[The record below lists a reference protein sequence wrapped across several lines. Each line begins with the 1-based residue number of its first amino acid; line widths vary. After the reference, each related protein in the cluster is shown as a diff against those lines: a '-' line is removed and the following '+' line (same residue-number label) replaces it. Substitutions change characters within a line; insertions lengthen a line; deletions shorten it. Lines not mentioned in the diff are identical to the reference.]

1 MTDINLESVN
11 VEDRGYSPYVSD
23 GTDGFTH
30 GNWIT
35 WDGMKWVDTANASDR
50 LVTYATDPANIA
62 DGTYYLK
69 SYQEKQY
76 GDSQKTIKRKGEW
89 WV

>member
-1 MTDINLESVN
+1 MTDILIENVTEGVN
-11 VEDRGYSPYVSD
+11 GYSPYISD

-35 WDGMKWVDTANASDR
+35 WNGIAWVDSTVASTI
-50 LVTYATDPANIA
+50 LKTYATDDANIA

-69 SYQEKQY
+69 SY
-76 GDSQKTIKRKGEW
+76 
-89 WV
+89 